1 MLKGER
7 TMADNQGPNGVFG
20 LLLGGVVVLAAALFI
35 LSGGELG
42 GKKEV
47 ASDADL
53 PPVTS
58 GGPTK

>member
-1 MLKGER
+1 
-7 TMADNQGPNGVFG
+7 MADNNGTNLFG
-20 LLLGGVVVLAAALFI
+20 LLLAGVVIVAAGLFI

-47 ASDADL
+47 LGDADM